1 MTSHSNEM
9 GKMSILGNKTKA
21 FDDFAAL
28 AAAIPTAQREL
39 GYADTLR
46 EILQQPA
53 TWQATAALLRAPS
66 THAQLQA
73 ALVPRPAHVV
83 LTGSGS
89 SIYAGECIAPDL
101 QKALGVPVQ
110 AIAAG
115 TLLTHWRSAL
125 PPGGGLLISI
135 ARSGDSPE
143 SAGVVDQLLAHAPG
157 WRHLAITCNANGKL
171 ATQYRGESRYSTLV
185 LDEHT
190 NDRSLVMTSSFT
202 NLVLAG
208 SGLGGHA
215 DEAGWPSGVWRLAE
229 CVQRMFD
236 TQAGALAAVAYG
248 SFDQAVFL
256 GSGGALGAARE
267 AALKMLEMTGGRVGT
282 MAETF
287 LGLRHGPMSSLDE
300 NTLVVA
306 FLSPDPAVRAY
317 EYDLLREL
325 TRKRLGQVRVLVG
338 EGIAEDVIGAQDV
351 AVDLQGLQAGDDALP
366 LLADVVVGQTLAFFR
381 CLALGGKPD
390 APAQGVLT
398 RVVESFALHAASGP
412 SGQPARGEEGVA

>member
-1 MTSHSNEM
+1 M
-9 GKMSILGNKTKA
+9 
-21 FDDFAAL
+21 
-28 AAAIPTAQREL
+28 QRER

-53 TWQATAALLRAPS
+53 TWQATAARLREPS
-66 THAQLQA
+66 VRAQLQA
-73 ALVPRPAHVV
+73 VLTPRPAYVV

-101 QKALGVPVQ
+101 QQTLGVPVL
-110 AIAAG
+110 AIPAG
-115 TLLTHWRSAL
+115 TLLTHRRAL
-125 PPGGGLLISI
+125 PPGGGLLVSI

-143 SAGVVDQLLAHAPG
+143 SAGVVDQLLAHAPE
-157 WRHLAITCNANGKL
+157 WNHLAITCNADGKL
-171 ATQYRGESRYSTLV
+171 ATQYRDAPRYAALV
-185 LDEHT
+185 LDERT

-208 SGLGGHA
+208 SALGGRA
-215 DEAGWPSGVWRLAE
+215 DEAGWQDGVKRLAG
-229 CVQRMFD
+229 CVQQVFEHRSD
-236 TQAGALAAVAYG
+236 ALAAIAYRDV
-248 SFDQAVFL
+248 DQVVYL
-256 GSGGALGAARE
+256 GSGGALGAAHE
-267 AALKMLEMTGGRVGT
+267 AALKMLEMTGGRVTT

-306 FLSPDPAVRAY
+306 YLSPDPAVRAY

-325 TRKRLGQVRVLVG
+325 TRKRLGMVRVLVG
-338 EGIAEDVIGAQDV
+338 EGIAGDVIGAQDV
-351 AVDLQGLQAGDDALP
+351 AVDLQGLHAADDALP
-366 LLADVVVGQTLAFFR
+366 LLADVAVGQVLAFFR

-398 RVVESFALHAASGP
+398 RVVEAFALHAGGA
-412 SGQPARGEEGVA
+412 A

>member
-1 MTSHSNEM
+1 
-9 GKMSILGNKTKA
+9 MSILGNKTKA
-21 FDDFAAL
+21 FDSLVAL
-28 AAAIPTAQREL
+28 AAAAPAVRREL
-39 GYADTLR
+39 GCADTLR

-53 TWQATAALLRAPS
+53 TWQATAALLREPS
-66 THAQLQA
+66 VQARLQA
-73 ALVPRPAHVV
+73 VLAPRPAQVV

-89 SIYAGECIAPDL
+89 SIYAGECIVPDL
-101 QKALGVPVQ
+101 QQALGVPVQ

-143 SAGVVDQLLAHAPG
+143 SAGVVDQLLAHAPD
-157 WRHLAITCNANGKL
+157 WRHLAITCNADGRL
-171 ATQYRGESRYSTLV
+171 ATQYRGEPRCAALV
-185 LDEHT
+185 LDERT

-208 SGLGGHA
+208 GGLGGRA
-215 DEAGWPSGVWRLAE
+215 DAAGWQDGVQRLAG
-229 CVQRMFD
+229 CVQRVFE
-236 TQAGALAAVAYG
+236 QQSGALAAIAYRG
-248 SFDQAVFL
+248 FDRAVYL
-256 GSGGALGAARE
+256 GSGAALGAARE
-267 AALKMLEMTGGRVGT
+267 AALKMLEMTAGRVHT

-300 NTLVVA
+300 DTLVVA
-306 FLSPDPAVRAY
+306 CLSPDPAVRAY

-325 TRKRLGQVRVLVG
+325 GRKRLGLARVLVG
-338 EGIAEDVIGAQDV
+338 EGIAADVIGARDV
-351 AVDLQGLQAGDDALP
+351 AVDLAGLSAGDDALP
-366 LLADVVVGQTLAFFR
+366 LLADVAVGQVLAFFR

-398 RVVESFALHAASGP
+398 RVVESFALHAGGGA
-412 SGQPARGEEGVA
+412 

>member
-1 MTSHSNEM
+1 MASHSNEM
-9 GKMSILGNKTKA
+9 SQMSILGNKTKA
-21 FDDFAAL
+21 FDSLAAL
-28 AAAIPTAQREL
+28 AAAAPVAQREL

-53 TWQATAALLRAPS
+53 TWQATAALLREPS
-66 THAQLQA
+66 VRALLQA
-73 ALVPRPAHVV
+73 ALTPRPAQVV

-89 SIYAGECIAPDL
+89 SIYASECIAPDL
-101 QKALGVPVQ
+101 QQALGVPVQ

-125 PPGGGLLISI
+125 PPGGGLLVSI

-143 SAGVVDQLLAHAPG
+143 SAGVVDQLLAHAPD
-157 WRHLAITCNANGKL
+157 WRHLAITCNADGKL
-171 ATQYRGESRYSTLV
+171 ATQYRNEPRYASLV
-185 LDEHT
+185 LDERT

-208 SGLGGHA
+208 SGLGGRA
-215 DEAGWPSGVWRLAE
+215 DTGGVQRLAG
-229 CVQRMFD
+229 CVQHVFERQSD
-236 TQAGALAAVAYG
+236 ALAAVAHG
-248 SFDQAVFL
+248 DFDQVVYL

-267 AALKMLEMTGGRVGT
+267 AALKMLEMTAGRVRT

-300 NTLVVA
+300 HTLVVA

-325 TRKRLGQVRVLVG
+325 GRKRLGLARVLVG
-338 EGIAEDVIGAQDV
+338 EGIADDVIGAQDV
-351 AVDLQGLQAGDDALP
+351 AVDLAGLQASDDALP
-366 LLADVVVGQTLAFFR
+366 LLADVAVGQVLAFFR

-398 RVVESFALHAASGP
+398 RVVESFALHAAGTT
-412 SGQPARGEEGVA
+412 QRGERKA

>member
-1 MTSHSNEM
+1 
-9 GKMSILGNKTKA
+9 MSILGNKTKA
-21 FDDFAAL
+21 FDSLAAL
-28 AAAIPTAQREL
+28 GAAAPAAQREL

-53 TWQATAALLRAPS
+53 TWQATAALLGEPSVRAL
-66 THAQLQA
+66 LQA
-73 ALVPRPAHVV
+73 ALTPRPAQVV

-89 SIYAGECIAPDL
+89 SIYASECIAPDL
-101 QKALGVPVQ
+101 QQALGVPVQ

-125 PPGGGLLISI
+125 PPGGGLLVSI

-143 SAGVVDQLLAHAPG
+143 SAGVVDQLLAHAPD
-157 WRHLAITCNANGKL
+157 WRHLAITCNADGKL
-171 ATQYRGESRYSTLV
+171 ATQYRNEPRYASLV
-185 LDEHT
+185 LDERT

-208 SGLGGHA
+208 SGLGGRA
-215 DEAGWPSGVWRLAE
+215 DMGGVQRLAG
-229 CVQRMFD
+229 CVQQVFERQSD
-236 TQAGALAAVAYG
+236 ALAAVAHG
-248 SFDQAVFL
+248 DFDQVVYL

-267 AALKMLEMTGGRVGT
+267 AALKMLEMTAGRVRT

-300 NTLVVA
+300 HTLVVA
-306 FLSPDPAVRAY
+306 YLSPDPAVRAY

-325 TRKRLGQVRVLVG
+325 GRKRLGLARVLVG
-338 EGIAEDVIGAQDV
+338 EGIADDVIGAQDV
-351 AVDLQGLQAGDDALP
+351 AVDLAGLQASDDALP
-366 LLADVVVGQTLAFFR
+366 LLADVAVGQVLAFFR

-398 RVVESFALHAASGP
+398 RVVESFALHAAGTT
-412 SGQPARGEEGVA
+412 QREERKA

>member
-1 MTSHSNEM
+1 
-9 GKMSILGNKTKA
+9 MSIVRNETKV
-21 FDDFAAL
+21 FDSLAAL
-28 AAAIPTAQREL
+28 TAAPPAAQRER

-53 TWQATAALLRAPS
+53 TWQATAAQLRQPS
-66 THAQLQA
+66 VQAQL
-73 ALVPRPAHVV
+73 LTLLMPRPAHVV

-89 SIYAGECIAPDL
+89 SIYAAECIAPDL
-101 QKALGVPVQ
+101 QQALGVPVQ

-143 SAGVVDQLLAHAPG
+143 SAGVVDQLLASAPD
-157 WRHLAITCNANGKL
+157 WRHLAITCNAGGKL
-171 ATQYRGESRYSTLV
+171 ATQFRGESRYRTLV
-185 LDEHT
+185 LDERT

-208 SGLGGHA
+208 SGLGGRA
-215 DEAGWPSGVWRLAE
+215 DEAGWPDAVRRLAG
-229 CVQRMFD
+229 CVQRVFD
-236 TQAGALAAVAYG
+236 TRADALAAVAHG
-248 SFDQAVFL
+248 AFDQAVYL

-267 AALKMLEMTGGRVGT
+267 AALKMLEMTGGRVRT

-300 NTLVVA
+300 NTMVVA

-325 TRKRLGQVRVLVG
+325 TRKRLGMVRVLVG
-338 EGIAEDVIGAQDV
+338 EGIAGDVAGMQDV
-351 AVDLQGLQAGDDALP
+351 VVDLPGLQADDDALP
-366 LLADVVVGQTLAFFR
+366 LLADVVVGQILAFFR

-398 RVVESFALHAASGP
+398 RVVESFALHAADDASAP
-412 SGQPARGEEGVA
+412 SAAGEGRIA

>member
-1 MTSHSNEM
+1 
-9 GKMSILGNKTKA
+9 MSILENKTKEI
-21 FDDFAAL
+21 DSLAAL
-28 AAAIPTAQREL
+28 KAAAMPAQREH

-53 TWQATAALLRAPS
+53 TWLATAALLREPAVR
-66 THAQLQA
+66 AQLQA
-73 ALVPRPAHVV
+73 ALAPRPAHVV

-101 QKALGVPVQ
+101 QRTLGVPVL
-110 AIAAG
+110 AIPAG
-115 TLLTHWRSAL
+115 TLLTHRSAL

-143 SAGVVDQLLAHAPG
+143 SAGVVDRLLAHAPE
-157 WRHLAITCNANGKL
+157 WSHLALTCNARGRL
-171 ATQYRGESRYSTLV
+171 ATQYRNASRYAALV
-185 LDEHT
+185 LDERT

-202 NLVLAG
+202 NLVLSG
-208 SGLGGHA
+208 SALGGRGDA
-215 DEAGWPSGVWRLAE
+215 AEWQDGVRRLAD
-229 CVQRMFD
+229 CVQRLFD
-236 TQAGALAAVAYG
+236 RQADALAAIAYRNV
-248 SFDQAVFL
+248 DKAVYL

-267 AALKMLEMTGGRVGT
+267 AALKMLEMTGGRVTT

-287 LGLRHGPMSSLDE
+287 LGLRHGPMSSLDG
-300 NTLVVA
+300 NALVVA

-325 TRKRLGQVRVLVG
+325 ARKQLGMARVLVG
-338 EGIAEDVIGAQDV
+338 EGIAADAIGPHDV
-351 AVDLQGLQAGDDALP
+351 AVDLQGLRAGDDALP
-366 LLADVVVGQTLAFFR
+366 LLADVAVGQLLAFFR

-398 RVVESFALHAASGP
+398 RVVEAFALHSG
-412 SGQPARGEEGVA
+412 GVA